1 MKFKKILVT
10 GGAGCIGIKVCN
22 ELMERGCEVVL
33 YDMAEQIEVSQN
45 SLSKELQIFPGS
57 IMDRTSLRDAISGC
71 DGLIHLAAHLGVSRT
86 EANKLRCLEIN
97 IDGTKNVL
105 DAVSRSD
112 SVSKFI
118 FASSSEVYGEPLK
131 NPISEDDTTQGKTLY
146 AVSKLA
152 GEELVKA
159 YNYEFGNFDY
169 TILRYF
175 NTYGPNQVAQFVIP
189 KFIYRV
195 QNGLEPVINGDGS
208 QTRSYNFSSDT
219 ARATVDC
226 LFAAEANSLT
236 MNIGNSRE
244 PISLKDL
251 ASLIIKILGKEDE
264 ISPKIDKKFLSTDR
278 VSERE
283 INNRFC
289 DSSLAEKIIGYESLV
304 TLEEG
309 IRKVIDS
316 KSISPDWMT
325 KEKGYLVD

>member
-1 MKFKKILVT
+1 
-10 GGAGCIGIKVCN
+10 
-22 ELMERGCEVVL
+22 
-33 YDMAEQIEVSQN
+33 
-45 SLSKELQIFPGS
+45 
-57 IMDRTSLRDAISGC
+57 
-71 DGLIHLAAHLGVSRT
+71 
-86 EANKLRCLEIN
+86 
-97 IDGTKNVL
+97 
-105 DAVSRSD
+105 
-112 SVSKFI
+112 
-118 FASSSEVYGEPLK
+118 
-131 NPISEDDTTQGKTLY
+131 
-146 AVSKLA
+146 
-152 GEELVKA
+152 
-159 YNYEFGNFDY
+159 
-169 TILRYF
+169 
-175 NTYGPNQVAQFVIP
+175 
-189 KFIYRV
+189 
-195 QNGLEPVINGDGS
+195 
-208 QTRSYNFSSDT
+208 
-219 ARATVDC
+219 
-226 LFAAEANSLT
+226 